1 MIRVSQIKMKTKHSM
16 ADLEEAVKKC
26 LHLRDEDLISMEI
39 EKKSLDARKKPT
51 LFYVYSVAVEVKN
64 EKALLEKLNRKKKQA
79 NIQAI
84 TRKKYQ
90 ISVSGANALEHP
102 PVIIGSGPAG
112 LFCAY
117 ELAKQGFKPLLLE
130 RGTCVE
136 DRVLD
141 VEKFWETGILN
152 PESNVQFGE
161 GGAGTFSDGKL
172 NTGVKDPLGRNREI
186 LETFVQF
193 GAPESILYDGKP
205 HIGTDILTKIVSG
218 MREQII
224 AWGGEVRFK
233 SKVTSIE
240 MCTSNGKRVVTGV
253 TVNNKDLI
261 STQVAVLA
269 IGNGAR
275 DTFEYLQQE
284 KVPMEAK
291 PFAIGVRIEHKQHL
305 INESQYGIGYDTN
318 LEPSPYKL
326 TANLGTGRGV
336 YSFCMCPGGYVVN
349 ASSEEGGLAV
359 NGMSYSDRGS
369 ENANSAIVV
378 TIKPDDYGTEHP
390 LKGMELQREI
400 EQKAYEIGGGKVPV
414 QLWGDYVENRASE
427 ALLSVIPQIKGEYIL
442 TNVRQILPSY
452 IADSIADGME
462 VFGRKIKGF
471 NANDVILSGVET
483 RTSSP
488 VKLPRN
494 ENFESEI
501 LGLYPCGEG
510 AGYAGGITSAAMDG
524 LKVFESIVGTYYSTK

>member
-1 MIRVSQIKMKTKHSM
+1 MIRVSQIKMKIKHSE
-16 ADLEEAVKKC
+16 AELEQAVKKS
-26 LHLRDEDLISMEI
+26 LYIKDEDFIAMVI
-39 EKKSLDARKKPT
+39 EKKSLDARKKPD
-51 LFYVYSVAVEVKN
+51 LFYVYTVGVEVNN
-64 EKALLEKLNRKKKQA
+64 EKILLERLNRKKKQT
-79 NIQAI
+79 NIQML
-84 TRKKYQ
+84 TKKKYQ
-90 ISVSGANALEHP
+90 ISVSGAAPLKHP
-102 PVIIGSGPAG
+102 PVVIGSGPAG

-117 ELAKQGFKPLLLE
+117 ELAKQGFNPLLLE
-130 RGTCVE
+130 RGTSVE
-136 DRVLD
+136 ERVKD
-141 VEKFWETGILN
+141 VEAFWETGVLN

-186 LETFVQF
+186 LETFVKF
-193 GAPESILYDGKP
+193 GAPENILYDGKP

-224 AWGGEVRFK
+224 TWGGEVRFK

-240 MCTSNGKRVVTGV
+240 MNSIDGKKVVTGV
-253 TVNNKDLI
+253 EVNNEELI

-275 DTFEYLQQE
+275 DTFEYLHQA

-291 PFAIGVRIEHKQHL
+291 PFAIGLRIEHKQHL
-305 INESQYGIGYDTN
+305 INESQYGVGYDAS

-349 ASSEEGGLAV
+349 ASSEHGALAV

-378 TIKPDDYGTEHP
+378 TVKPEDYGMEHP
-390 LKGMELQREI
+390 LKGMELQRDI
-400 EQKAYEIGGGKVPV
+400 EKKAYELGNGKVPV
-414 QLWGDYVENRASE
+414 QLWEDYKVDKASTK
-427 ALLSVIPQIKGEYIL
+427 LLNVTPQIKGEYML
-442 TNVRQILPSY
+442 TNLRQILPKY
-452 IADSIADGME
+452 IGDSLVDGME

-471 NANDVILSGVET
+471 DSADVVLSGVET

-488 VKLPRN
+488 VKLPRD
-494 ENFESEI
+494 ENLESKI